1 MIAALFLALTPV
13 MTQPVANE
21 ATHSEFD
28 LDSTL
33 DISRSNARGS
43 FQALPSE
50 FQIMGRL
57 EIYENHPVGIGGLLA
72 PCQRIQRQQ
81 ALTAEMNALGSERE
95 WERRADGDMIISP
108 GSEGWEIWRGEIAA
122 GRIGWGLQVDQMSEP
137 DLISSDQSGECRW
150 YRARRSEHPKEI
162 TSSALGRIT
171 LIEVIEP

>member
-21 ATHSEFD
+21 VTHSEFD

-33 DISRSNARGS
+33 DIPRSDARAL
-43 FQALPSE
+43 FQALPNE

-81 ALTAEMNALGSERE
+81 ALTAEMNDLGSERE

-122 GRIGWGLQVDQMSEP
+122 GRIGWGVQVDQLSEP
-137 DLISSDQSGECRW
+137 DLIMSGENGECAW
-150 YRARRSEHPKEI
+150 YRARISEHPKEI
-162 TSSALGRIT
+162 TSSTLGRIT